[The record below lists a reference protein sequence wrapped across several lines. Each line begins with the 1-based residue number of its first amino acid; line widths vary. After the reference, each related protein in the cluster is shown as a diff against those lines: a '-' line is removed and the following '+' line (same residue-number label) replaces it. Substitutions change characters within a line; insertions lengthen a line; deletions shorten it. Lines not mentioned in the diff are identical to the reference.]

1 MVEGSEVPKIN
12 VLVNLVLQSKGVELT
27 KLVDEPTNI
36 SFTIKLIWMQLSPVE
51 FLVHLEKIYIKT
63 CYIPLERLESQDLEI
78 QQGLFCKV
86 GQNILQT
93 RI

>member
-1 MVEGSEVPKIN
+1 MNSMHEPIMNVRLIN

-51 FLVHLEKIYIKT
+51 LVNLEKKFI
-63 CYIPLERLESQDLEI
+63 
-78 QQGLFCKV
+78 
-86 GQNILQT
+86 
-93 RI
+93 

>member
-1 MVEGSEVPKIN
+1 
-12 VLVNLVLQSKGVELT
+12 
-27 KLVDEPTNI
+27 
-36 SFTIKLIWMQLSPVE
+36 MQLSPVE

>member
-1 MVEGSEVPKIN
+1 MANLSHLEISWWNNSQLVEGSEVPKIN

-51 FLVHLEKIYIKT
+51 LVNLEKKFI
-63 CYIPLERLESQDLEI
+63 
-78 QQGLFCKV
+78 
-86 GQNILQT
+86 
-93 RI
+93 

>member
-1 MVEGSEVPKIN
+1 
-12 VLVNLVLQSKGVELT
+12 
-27 KLVDEPTNI
+27 
-36 SFTIKLIWMQLSPVE
+36 MQLSPVE
-51 FLVHLEKIYIKT
+51 FLVNLEKIYIKT